1 MVCRVGYTAPLE
13 DTVEQI
19 NEKQREYRK
28 GDSGPK
34 YLMRGPR
41 IEWGIIRLKPGE
53 EMGAHGHRE
62 VEETFFF
69 FDGEPTLIVDDTNHE
84 VREGDV
90 FRLNPG
96 EMHNIINDTGK
107 AVRVIF
113 IKTPFLPE
121 DKITGR

>member
-1 MVCRVGYTAPLE
+1 MERA
-13 DTVEQI
+13 
-19 NEKQREYRK
+19 NEKQSEYRK

-69 FDGEPTLIVDDTNHE
+69 FDGEPMLIVDGTTHG
-84 VREGDV
+84 VREGDA
-90 FRLNPG
+90 FRLDPG
-96 EMHNIINDTGK
+96 EMHNIINETSR

-113 IKTPFLPE
+113 IKAPFLPD
-121 DKITGR
+121 DKITSR

>member
-1 MVCRVGYTAPLE
+1 MERA
-13 DTVEQI
+13 
-19 NEKQREYRK
+19 NEKQSEYRK

-34 YLMRGPR
+34 YIMRGPR

-69 FDGEPTLIVDDTNHE
+69 FDGEPTLIVDGKNHE
-84 VREGDV
+84 VGEGDA
-90 FRLNPG
+90 FRLDPG
-96 EMHNIINDTGK
+96 EMHNIINDTGR

-121 DKITGR
+121 DKIAGQ